1 MKLCTYIDSSEGV
14 DLSPSDN
21 LVLLFKAW
29 LDHGPGHSEE
39 LIFSVG
45 ASDCERYDVL
55 WLKTDWSEDLS
66 AISWCKQGVHT
77 GKLLFKTLL
86 KAYWEAEKESNDWD
100 EPNYS
105 ELTSETTAVLSQ
117 KEIEGLAKE
126 IWPE

>member
-1 MKLCTYIDSSEGV
+1 MKVSTYIDSSEGV

-45 ASDCERYDVL
+45 ASDCNGYDVL
-55 WLKTDWSEDLS
+55 WLESNYSEGLTALS
-66 AISWCKQGVHT
+66 WYKHGEHT
-77 GKLLFKTLL
+77 GKPLFKTLL
-86 KAYWEAEKESNDWD
+86 KAYWEAEKETNDWE